1 MLRHMKKNS
10 LITIGRESMTTTE
23 MLPQHTDIPGLKG
36 IGLDTLVKERQKL
49 HLEKARVEKE
59 LKEYNSVI
67 KDFMEGCDCPGV
79 AVNGLIVTI
88 VQSRSSRIDK
98 TELLTRGVD
107 PTVIA
112 DSTKVTAYSYVKV
125 VA

>member
-1 MLRHMKKNS
+1 
-10 LITIGRESMTTTE
+10 MTTTE

-36 IGLDTLVKERQKL
+36 IGLESLVKQRQAL
-49 HLEKARVEKE
+49 HLEKHRIDKE
-59 LKEYNSVI
+59 LKDTNTII

-79 AVNGLIVTI
+79 AVNGLVVTI

-98 TELLTRGVD
+98 KELLTRGVD

-125 VA
+125 TV